1 MLLPGSRH
9 ALLLC
14 AFALLPLAAPQSARA
29 DLLLTSAGTGTGTA
43 GSVGAS
49 RPAVVAQ
56 VHGPRDVAVAAGGV
70 T

>member
-29 DLLLTSAGTGTGTA
+29 DLPLTRAGT

-49 RPAVVAQ
+49 GPAVVAQ
-56 VHGPRDVAVAAGGV
+56 VNGPRDVAVAAGGV